1 MHGKKKRVSRIQSI
15 YTTIEQTTE
24 IEIKIEIEIEIKKGS
39 GSLLTITTNDF
50 LAYGEPISLMAV
62 LVLAILVYW
71 V

>member
-15 YTTIEQTTE
+15 YTTIEQITE

-50 LAYGEPISLMAV
+50 LAYGEL
-62 LVLAILVYW
+62 
-71 V
+71 